1 MSLCARASTRLG
13 PSVQNHQTAL
23 RNSRQR
29 WLQPASTHSPHSQE
43 AQRTALR
50 ETHSERPG
58 VCSEALHRGVAVPIG
73 QASARVSSRFGPRA
87 SPLSARRHAAIS
99 MPLHVPLSCSPWPC
113 PTSASSRAHDQLMC
127 SLTYLLTHLL
137 TYSLTHLL
145 TYSRAHEQLMC
156 YKHCRPCYTV
166 LAVLMSSSHVL
177 QTLPPLLHCTR
188 SGFDAPRGDREG
200 AGARRA

>member
-1 MSLCARASTRLG
+1 LRCSGVSYEITRRRCATLASDG
-13 PSVQNHQTAL
+13 S
-23 RNSRQR
+23 S
-29 WLQPASTHSPHSQE
+29 QPALIVLTPRRRS
-43 AQRTALR
+43 AQPF
-50 ETHSERPG
+50 ERLTVSDQAFVARHYIG
-58 VCSEALHRGVAVPIG
+58 AGVAVPIG